1 MEIKVIKGDI
11 TEMGVDAI
19 VNAAN
24 KELRWGSGVC
34 GAIFNKAGGYKLQEE
49 CDKLSPIKTGE
60 AVITNGYNLKAKY
73 IIHAAGP
80 VYMDNNEDARLL
92 TNAYKNSLDL
102 AEKYKL
108 KSIAFPSI
116 STGVYGYP
124 VEEASTI
131 AINTVKNYVAK
142 SVELVIFVCFDD
154 YTYHLYLRNMKKEA

>member
-1 MEIKVIKGDI
+1 MDIKVIKGDI
-11 TEMGVDAI
+11 TEMGVDVI

-34 GAIFNKAGGYKLQEE
+34 GAIFEKAGGYKLQEE
-49 CDKLSPIKTGE
+49 CNKLAPIKTGE

-73 IIHAAGP
+73 IIHTAGP

-92 TNAYKNSLDL
+92 SNSYRNSLEL
-102 AEKYKL
+102 ADKYNL

-124 VEEASTI
+124 REDACKI
-131 AINTVKNYVAK
+131 AISIAKEFKAK
-142 SVELVIFVCFDD
+142 SLELVIFVCFDD
-154 YTYHLYLRNMKKEA
+154 YNYKLYLNNI